1 MISSRLFVLVVASV
15 QRHFHYLISSFYSVA
30 RYVLH
35 NVATPFAH
43 DWMRPANIKPVLF
56 RIIQR
61 LKPAY
66 RDSYATYG
74 LSLGTHP

>member
-1 MISSRLFVLVVASV
+1 MISSRFSYVAAIARYFRFSVLITALS
-15 QRHFHYLISSFYSVA
+15 IVA
-30 RYVLH
+30 RYVIH
-35 NVATPFAH
+35 AIATPFV
-43 DWMRPANIKPVLF
+43 DGWMRPATVKPVLF

>member
-1 MISSRLFVLVVASV
+1 MISSRLDYLATFVRYCRLSM
-15 QRHFHYLISSFYSVA
+15 LIAAVSFVA

-35 NVATPFAH
+35 AIATPYVCG
-43 DWMRPANIKPVLF
+43 WIRPATMKPVFF
-56 RIIQR
+56 RIIER

-66 RDSYATYG
+66 RDSYMTHG